1 MPTAR
6 NRGPTSPVARLLTPE
21 RIAAIA
27 ADPAAFREMVEVLQ
41 VEAAQ
46 IESEAQA
53 RLVAERPFQV
63 LGYTP
68 SPRQAEFHEADEFDV
83 LYGGAAGG
91 GKTRALL
98 MDDLRD
104 AMRYPG
110 IRIGAFRRTYDELAE
125 SLIKE
130 LEQVNFASALGAHW
144 NGSKHNLAFPNGSVI
159 RFRYARTADD
169 ATIRQGGEYQK
180 LTIDE
185 RTLMLPGVVNVLAE
199 RLRSANPKIPVIGV
213 RSGSNPGG
221 SSHAEVKA
229 RFIDGTEKGA
239 HVYRDEFGYSVR
251 FIKALVRD
259 NKYVDADYER
269 RLSCDPRSAAAQSDA
284 RRRLGRVRRPVLLRM
299 ASPAA
304 CRRPVRRS

>member
-46 IESEAQA
+46 IESEAQRGSSPNDRSKSSA
-53 RLVAERPFQV
+53 
-63 LGYTP
+63 TP
-68 SPRQAEFHEADEFDV
+68 RHRTAGRVPRRDRDDV

-130 LEQVNFASALGAHW
+130 LEAVNFASALGAHW

-159 RFRYARTADD
+159 RFRYARDHSMT
-169 ATIRQGGEYQK
+169 R
-180 LTIDE
+180 
-185 RTLMLPGVVNVLAE
+185 
-199 RLRSANPKIPVIGV
+199 
-213 RSGSNPGG
+213 RSGRAVSTR
-221 SSHAEVKA
+221 SS
-229 RFIDGTEKGA
+229 
-239 HVYRDEFGYSVR
+239 
-251 FIKALVRD
+251 
-259 NKYVDADYER
+259 
-269 RLSCDPRSAAAQSDA
+269 RSTS
-284 RRRLGRVRRPVLLRM
+284 GP
-299 ASPAA
+299 
-304 CRRPVRRS
+304 